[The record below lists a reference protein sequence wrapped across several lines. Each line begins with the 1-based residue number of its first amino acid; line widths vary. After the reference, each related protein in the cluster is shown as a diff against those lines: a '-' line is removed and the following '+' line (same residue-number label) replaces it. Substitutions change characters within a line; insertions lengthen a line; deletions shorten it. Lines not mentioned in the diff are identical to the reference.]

1 MAAAPAATKPVV
13 RYFAIRGKGE
23 PIRVALTDLGVD
35 FENHV
40 VDFAAWPKIKAEGI
54 ADGSLPFTQL
64 PAYADE
70 DGKFG
75 QMNGEVDFP
84 SPRSQ
89 ERQPQL
95 ASLSR
100 SVSAAALS
108 ATAPPPTFPASPDR
122 DNARAPLLAAIL
134 RHIGRKHGACGATE
148 AEMTQVDMFLEAV
161 EDVRQ
166 AYLKLVYTE
175 GCEEGKCAEFAA
187 THTDAS
193 ARNGGKI
200 AHLNNAAAR
209 LGGKFIAGTTEA
221 TVADYSAFCLFD
233 DLLRVCPA
241 VLESQPWL
249 AAWLETMRAR
259 PRIAAYVT
267 AGHEYR
273 TRVNGNGKG

>member
-75 QMNGEVDFP
+75 QMN
-84 SPRSQ
+84 
-89 ERQPQL
+89 
-95 ASLSR
+95 
-100 SVSAAALS
+100 
-108 ATAPPPTFPASPDR
+108 
-122 DNARAPLLAAIL
+122 AIL

-233 DLLRVCPA
+233 DLLRVCPT